1 MLLFRPG
8 KMIFKQMKL
17 RMKPVILL
25 LSFLIASI
33 SASGQD
39 SLATIYFYRP
49 AKGAGAAI
57 SFIVY
62 QDTSRVGRLTPGNI
76 LNYRCR
82 PGKKWFRAKTADEN
96 YIHLEL
102 KSGETYYIECGLSVG
117 AFVGRPTFRQV
128 FAAEAREAFRRIN
141 PYAVEFVKEDGV
153 TVIPQQKDTVRALN
167 NLFQRKRKGGTT
179 RAIVFGLLGL
189 SSLVGTASGNSDPG
203 NFVFI
208 GFCGIMAITG
218 GTQSAKYRNP
228 EPVIRDFQAGKG
240 IPQLLKGKL
249 KRKDF
254 K

>member
-1 MLLFRPG
+1 
-8 KMIFKQMKL
+8 MKF
-17 RMKPVILL
+17 ILL
-25 LSFLIASI
+25 SAFLIASI
-33 SASGQD
+33 SAAGQD
-39 SLATIYFYRP
+39 SLATIYFYRES
-49 AKGAGAAI
+49 KLAG
-57 SFIVY
+57 SLVSYIVY
-62 QDTSRVGRLTPGNI
+62 HDTTRIGRLTPGNI
-76 LNYRCR
+76 LNYRCN
-82 PGKKWFRAKTADEN
+82 PGLQTFRAKTESESSVT
-96 YIHLEL
+96 IEV
-102 KSGETYYIECGLSVG
+102 KPGGTYYIECGLSVG

-128 FAAEAREAFRRIN
+128 FAAEAREAFRKIN

-203 NFVFI
+203 NFIFI

-240 IPQLLKGKL
+240 IPQPLKAKL